1 MASKSIVTREGVRD
15 IYDRHAKIYDLTVWF
30 YYLAGMR
37 IGHWR
42 RMTVDALGLEPGDTV
57 IEVGCGTGLNFSL
70 LERVVG
76 NEGKII
82 GIDISQAMLDRA
94 RERVRAAG
102 WTVARRRGGLRRG
115 GWTDRK
121 LLRLRVLFARDRIV
135 LRIRAGAPDR
145 R

>member
-1 MASKSIVTREGVRD
+1 MASKSFLTREEVRD
-15 IYDRHAKIYDLTVWF
+15 VYDRQAKIYDLTVWF
-30 YYLAGMR
+30 YFLAGMR

-57 IEVGCGTGLNFSL
+57 VEVGCGTGLNFSL

-94 RERVRAAG
+94 RERIRAAG
-102 WTVARRRGGLRRG
+102 WRNVELVRVAASNFSFPDGVGGHCQ
-115 GWTDRK
+115 RK
-121 LLRLRVLFARDRIV
+121 ILNT
-135 LRIRAGAPDR
+135 
-145 R
+145 